1 MLIGNQVQT
10 DKIYWI
16 KHTWLDQKFTIA
28 IIKNLYPDK
37 KLKFHVSM
45 KFIYRKAGQEI
56 ITPAQVKNRTAQN
69 SSPIQICTFL
79 GGDCSIR
86 KFPKTATHRSWTMD
100 NILFSGASNAP
111 ISALWV
117 PHFQNKTN
125 RRVNKWKWEK
135 VKTKFN
141 QKKCNVLVHHNSIQ
155 YWLSLF

>member
-56 ITPAQVKNRTAQN
+56 ITPAQVKKTEQHRTAV
-69 SSPIQICTFL
+69 
-79 GGDCSIR
+79 
-86 KFPKTATHRSWTMD
+86 
-100 NILFSGASNAP
+100 LFRY
-111 ISALWV
+111 V
-117 PHFQNKTN
+117 HF
-125 RRVNKWKWEK
+125 
-135 VKTKFN
+135 
-141 QKKCNVLVHHNSIQ
+141 
-155 YWLSLF
+155 